1 MNSYRTVQTGKI
13 FSGEITEKK
22 SRFIA
27 ALKKAESVEEAS
39 AFLLSEKK
47 KYYDAKHH
55 CSAYIIAGEDGAQD
69 IMHSSD
75 DGEPSGTA
83 GKPMLDILKGEGLKN
98 VILVVTRYFGGTL
111 LGTGG
116 LVRAYS
122 AASKDAISN
131 TEFFIVKELVHCSLE
146 FDYASEPKIRRFLR
160 ERECVLGEPEYSEKV
175 RFNIYI
181 EPDEENNYRE
191 NITDMLNGNVE
202 FKVLE
207 KASHEV
213 PENS

>member
-55 CSAYIIAGEDGAQD
+55 CSAYIIAGEDGVQD

-131 TEFFIVKELVHCSLE
+131 TEFFIVKELIHCSLE

-207 KASHEV
+207 KVSHEV

>member
-27 ALKKAESVEEAS
+27 ALKKAESVDEAS
-39 AFLLSEKK
+39 AFLLSERK

-55 CSAYIIAGEDGAQD
+55 CSAYIIAGENGSQD

-83 GKPMLDILKGEGLKN
+83 GKPMLDIISGEGLKD
-98 VILVVTRYFGGTL
+98 VVLVVTRYFGGTL

-122 AASKDAISN
+122 AAA
-131 TEFFIVKELVHCSLE
+131 KEAVANAEITVVDELLQCSFE
-146 FDYASEPKIRRFLR
+146 FDYAAEPKIRRYLKDR
-160 ERECVLGEPEYSEKV
+160 GCETGEIEYSEKV

-181 EPDEENNYRE
+181 PEEEEDIYRG
-191 NITDMLNGNVE
+191 NITDILSGNVD
-202 FKVLE
+202 FKSVGKVIHE
-207 KASHEV
+207 KKA
-213 PENS
+213 